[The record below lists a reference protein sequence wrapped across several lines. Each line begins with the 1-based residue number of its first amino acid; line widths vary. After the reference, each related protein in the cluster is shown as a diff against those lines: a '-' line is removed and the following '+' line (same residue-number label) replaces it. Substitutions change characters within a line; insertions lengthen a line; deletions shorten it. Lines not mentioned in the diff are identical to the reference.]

1 MKKIV
6 ALLSFLFIPL
16 SFANLYT
23 DYNEEI
29 VKNINETLMFN
40 YIKNLQDFGPR
51 VTGSNACWQAGNYI
65 YNELKSNGLKTH
77 FINWS
82 YGGYEDRNVEAILEG
97 EREDSIIICAHY
109 DTVAQSPGA
118 DDDASGVAAVLA
130 AAKAISKYKD
140 EIRFTYTIRFVTFS
154 GEEEGL
160 LGSYSYAIDAYE
172 NGMKIV
178 AVLNA
183 DMIGFT
189 RSEIGKE
196 NVWIFEKDSSKW
208 ITNVSIEMANRY
220 ENYVGLQIHR
230 RDATANSDHWSFI
243 SCGYDAV
250 FFHEYEFNNYYHTN
264 KDTVEHMD
272 LEYCAR
278 VARLITL
285 TLLEIA
291 KMEIIDK
298 EKPQI
303 EIKKPKDGYLYIN
316 DREIMKIK
324 ETVIIGKIN
333 FVIEAK
339 DKESGINRVELY
351 FDGKLIAELK
361 TYPYKYLF
369 DEFALFKHE
378 IEAIAFDNWGN
389 KDSQK
394 IEAIIFNLNLSCS

>member
-1 MKKIV
+1 MKKIAV
-6 ALLSFLFIPL
+6 LLSFLLIPL
-16 SFANLYT
+16 SFANVYT

-29 VKNINETLMFN
+29 VKSIDETLMFD

-51 VTGSNACWQAGNYI
+51 VTGSDACWQAGNYI
-65 YNELKSNGLKTH
+65 YNELKSNGLEAH

-97 EREDSIIICAHY
+97 EKEDSIIICAHY
-109 DTVAQSPGA
+109 DSVAEAPGA

-140 EIRFTYTIRFVTFS
+140 EIKFTYTIRFVTFS

-196 NVWIFEKDSSKW
+196 NVWIFETDSSKW
-208 ITNVSIEMANRY
+208 ITNVSIEMASRY

-230 RDATANSDHWSFI
+230 RDATASSDHWPFI

-264 KDTVEHMD
+264 GDTVEHMD

-278 VARLITL
+278 VARLVTL

-298 EKPQI
+298 EKPQL

-324 ETVIIGKIN
+324 QTVIIGKIN

-351 FDGKLIAELK
+351 LDGRLIAELK
-361 TYPYKYLF
+361 TYPYEYLF
-369 DEFALFKHE
+369 DEFAFFKHE
-378 IEAIAFDNWGN
+378 IEARAFDNWGN
-389 KDSQK
+389 SNSQK
-394 IEAIIFNLNLSCS
+394 IEAMIFNI